1 MYPTKSAS
9 VAARRTGARMTSR
22 MTPQGTAQISAN
34 AGKTQ
39 TRNTSLLLFALP
51 NTGDKLRSSAVRRA
65 LSASSPCSA
74 ARPTLAEPD
83 CT

>member
-9 VAARRTGARMTSR
+9 MAARRTGARMTNR

-51 NTGDKLRSSAVRRA
+51 NFLQLDGTNRP
-65 LSASSPCSA
+65 LSASAGGHPSVCPSQDDAHYSA
-74 ARPTLAEPD
+74 R
-83 CT
+83 